1 MPRDPADPADPLDPL
16 DPGMHSKIAVFEQH
30 SHTFGYFFPLGEN
43 PRRGKKWYLFDP
55 PGKSFSLIVGNIG
68 PQGGPAYSPQKL
80 SFL

>member
-1 MPRDPADPADPLDPL
+1 MN
-16 DPGMHSKIAVFEQH
+16 MKIENRLAK
-30 SHTFGYFFPLGEN
+30 TRAAGEN
-43 PRRGKKWYLFDP
+43 GTFLNP